1 MQRFLINMTSVHK
14 EYLNQDDFDAVL
26 CIIDSD
32 FLKYGDEF
40 HQDMKLA
47 VEKISALSNSPSYQ
61 CSFCINV

>member
-1 MQRFLINMTSVHK
+1 MQRFLINMASVHK

-26 CIIDSD
+26 YIIDSD

-47 VEKISALSNSPSYQ
+47 VEKISALSN
-61 CSFCINV
+61 

>member
-1 MQRFLINMTSVHK
+1 MASVHK

-26 CIIDSD
+26 YIIDSD

-47 VEKISALSNSPSYQ
+47 VKKISALSN
-61 CSFCINV
+61 